1 MYKRPQDGIVLRDED
16 RCDGLQFCAEACPY
30 KKIYFNYVKKVSQH
44 CIMCF
49 PRLEQGVAP
58 ACARQCPGRL
68 AFVGYLNDT
77 DRPINKL
84 VYKYEVALPLHPEW
98 GTEPNIF
105 YIPPM
110 SPYRLKEDGS
120 LDHETPRIPMEYLE
134 RLFGPRVHKAMN
146 TMQSELKKVRAGGKS
161 ELLDTLIVY
170 RWHTL
175 FEPFTRD
182 PVEVGGPQTA
192 SKR

>member
-1 MYKRPQDGIVLRDED
+1 MYKRSEDGIVLRDEEN
-16 RCDGLQFCAEACPY
+16 CDGLQFCAEACPY
-30 KKIYFNYVKKVSQH
+30 KKIYFNYARKVSQH

-68 AFVGYLNDT
+68 VFVGYLNDVE
-77 DRPINKL
+77 RPIHKL
-84 VYKYEVALPLHPEW
+84 VYDWEVALPLHPEY
-98 GTEPNIF
+98 GTDPNIF
-105 YIPPM
+105 YVPPM

-120 LDHETPRIPMEYLE
+120 LDTETPRIPMEYLE

-146 TMQSELKKVRAGGKS
+146 TLQGEMKKVRAGGKS

-182 PVEVGGPQTA
+182 PVEVGGPQA
-192 SKR
+192 AQAR